1 MNAQTYTV
9 ASQAHGKA
17 ASRIDGAFRS
27 TSAYSSSWRNPSTI
41 GNGSTYCPQDFLQA
55 SGQLVARATGSF
67 TEMNSEVVSGTIEEM
82 NTIEETNGLMRIK
95 RPHTDPIGQVT
106 PVGDALLPL
115 LLCAAAYCL
124 FERLRLKRAKK

>member
-1 MNAQTYTV
+1 
-9 ASQAHGKA
+9 
-17 ASRIDGAFRS
+17 
-27 TSAYSSSWRNPSTI
+27 
-41 GNGSTYCPQDFLQA
+41 
-55 SGQLVARATGSF
+55 
-67 TEMNSEVVSGTIEEM
+67 MNSEVVSGTIEEM

-124 FERLRLKRAKK
+124 FERLRLKRAKANGRIAKKNTGEYRNSILWNI